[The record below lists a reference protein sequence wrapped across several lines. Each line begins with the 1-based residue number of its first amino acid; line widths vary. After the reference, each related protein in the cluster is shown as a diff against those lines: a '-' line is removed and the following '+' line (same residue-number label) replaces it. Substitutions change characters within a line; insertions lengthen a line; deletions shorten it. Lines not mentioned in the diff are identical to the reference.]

1 MCTWVGFSM
10 NDQWALVES
19 TRSMTSRTNTQLIK
33 RHALIRLL
41 QSTPTY
47 LVIFPLI
54 YGLMEAMTSA
64 VTSDPTSNSQQ
75 KYVWPT
81 PAPARARHHRRQN
94 EEWKHDN
101 DCIDWDGF
109 MGSIDVSFPVIIF
122 TGVVQLKNAAL
133 KQLLHYIYTGDR
145 NVFHILL
152 GFGLPQ
158 WLWNYVFN

>member
-81 PAPARARHHRRQN
+81 PAPARARARHHRRQN
-94 EEWKHDN
+94 EE
-101 DCIDWDGF
+101 
-109 MGSIDVSFPVIIF
+109 
-122 TGVVQLKNAAL
+122 
-133 KQLLHYIYTGDR
+133 
-145 NVFHILL
+145 
-152 GFGLPQ
+152 
-158 WLWNYVFN
+158 